1 MADEK
6 VPDLPAA
13 SSINDADLA
22 YVVQGGTDKKSLF
35 STIKT
40 YITSALSAIYVP
52 LTRTLTFGGITK
64 SLAADRTWSPSDII
78 DGGIGNT
85 QGDILYRGA
94 SAWTVLAPSTDGNV
108 LTTHSTAA
116 NPTWTTPTTG
126 APTTAHYLTS
136 QSESGLS
143 NEVNLGALTT
153 GLLKG
158 SVTGSVSTISSI
170 TDSSTNWDTAYT
182 ERHQWD
188 GGATNLVAATGRTS
202 LGATTV
208 GTAIFT
214 VTNPSAIQFLKVNA
228 DNSVTLEDAATFRGD
243 IGAGTG
249 GGDASTNT
257 ATSVDAE
264 ITLFSST
271 TGKLLKRATGTGIAT
286 VTIGVLGTITQPSG
300 TVVGTSDTQTL
311 SNKRTTPRVTTITSS
326 ATPTINTDN
335 CDCVTITALAAAIS
349 TMTTNLSGTPT
360 NFDKLIF
367 RIKDDGT
374 ARAISWGASFVA
386 KGVALP
392 TTTVISKLLT
402 VGFIY
407 DTVATTWGCVASA
420 QEA

>member
-6 VPDLPAA
+6 WSDLPAA
-13 SSINDADLA
+13 STVADADITC
-22 YVVQGGTDKKSLF
+22 VVQSGTNKKSAM
-35 STIKT
+35 SVIKT

-94 SAWTVLAPSTDGNV
+94 SAWTVLAPSTDGNL
-108 LTTHSTAA
+108 LTTHGAAA
-116 NPTWTTPTTG
+116 NPTWTAPSG
-126 APTTAHYLTS
+126 APSTAHYLTS

-158 SVTGSVSTISSI
+158 SVTGSVSTISAI
-170 TDSSTNWDTAYT
+170 TDSSTNWDTAFT

-208 GTAIFT
+208 GGNIFT
-214 VTNPSAIQFLKVNA
+214 VTNPSAIRFLKVNA
-228 DNSVTLEDAATFRGD
+228 DNSVTLEDASTFRGD

-286 VTIGVLGTITQPSG
+286 VTSGVLGTITQPSG